1 MLNYSVAELRYSY
14 KSRKFLFPTFYFAN
28 IVFEK
33 MYSSLLRR
41 PETSATAND
50 IRFNPINPLL
60 FLRAI
65 KICVHQC
72 HLWKNITAEG
82 SVTTARMP

>member
-1 MLNYSVAELRYSY
+1 
-14 KSRKFLFPTFYFAN
+14 
-28 IVFEK
+28 

-65 KICVHQC
+65 KSVCISVICGRILLQR
-72 HLWKNITAEG
+72 A
-82 SVTTARMP
+82 A

>member
-1 MLNYSVAELRYSY
+1 
-14 KSRKFLFPTFYFAN
+14 
-28 IVFEK
+28 

-50 IRFNPINPLL
+50 IRFNPINLLL